1 MSKLLPIFIF
11 GIILAYVSDRR
22 AIVEFDSYGDRVYR
36 KKDKLIFFIIAVVL
50 AIFVGLRTTY
60 NDTNTYMNMYETL
73 SPGISNLLTIDLSLG
88 ENPGFWVVNT
98 IIKTI
103 GFSTQ
108 SFLMFYAIVT
118 VGIYLWFIRKYSDN
132 IWLSVFLFFTMG
144 CYTFTMAA
152 IKQCVAVAF
161 CLVATDRYLQ
171 NKKLSFVL
179 WVLIASTFHPYSLM
193 YLIIPFLNFEPW
205 SGKTYLF
212 LIIFLVIGLS
222 LQPLLGTVVDITTML
237 GEEYD
242 ATTFTG
248 EGINIFRL
256 AVVWVPVVISFFT
269 RRYLRANNSKA
280 DNIILNLT
288 ILNAEIMFI
297 GLFGTA
303 NYFARLANYFLIFQA
318 LCLPHLFKAFNETS
332 RKLITSAC
340 IIGFLLY
347 FYYANVIN
355 QNFDS
360 MFNYVPFIN
369 YIKSII
375 GSLFL

>member
-11 GIILAYVSDRR
+11 GIILAYVSDKR
-22 AIVEFDSYGDRVYR
+22 AIVELDSYGDRVYR
-36 KKDKLIFFIIAVVL
+36 KKDKIIFFIITVVL
-50 AIFVGLRTTY
+50 AIFVGLRTSY
-60 NDTNTYMNMYETL
+60 NDTNTYMNMYEAL
-73 SPGISNLLTIDLSLG
+73 SSGISNLLTIDLSLG
-88 ENPGFWVVNT
+88 SNPGFWVVNT
-98 IIKTI
+98 IIKTL

-108 SFLMFYAIVT
+108 SFLMLYAVLT

-171 NKKLSFVL
+171 NKKISFVL

-193 YLIIPFLNFEPW
+193 YLIIPSLNFEPW

-212 LIIFLVIGLS
+212 LLIFLIIGLS
-222 LQPLLGTVVDITTML
+222 LQPLLGTVVNITTML

-248 EGINIFRL
+248 EGINIIRL

-269 RRYLRANNSKA
+269 RKYLRINNSKI
-280 DNIILNLT
+280 DNIILNLA
-288 ILNAEIMFI
+288 ILNAEIMLI

-303 NYFARLANYFLIFQA
+303 NYFGRLANYFLIFQA
-318 LCLPHLFKAFNETS
+318 LCIPYLFKSFNDTS
-332 RKLITSAC
+332 RKIIVGAC
-340 IIGFLLY
+340 VICFLLY
-347 FYYANVIN
+347 FYYANVIS

-360 MFNYVPFIN
+360 MFNSVSFIS
-369 YIKSII
+369 YFKSVI

>member
-36 KKDKLIFFIIAVVL
+36 KKDKLIFFIIAAVL
-50 AIFVGLRTTY
+50 AIFVGLRISY
-60 NDTNTYMNMYETL
+60 NDTYTYMNMYEAL
-73 SPGISNLLTIDLSLG
+73 SPGISNLLTIDLNIGS
-88 ENPGFWVVNT
+88 NPGFWVVNT

-108 SFLMFYAIVT
+108 SFLMVYAIAT

-171 NKKLSFVL
+171 NKKISFVL

-212 LIIFLVIGLS
+212 LIIFLIIGLS

-269 RRYLRANNSKA
+269 RRYLKANNSKV

-303 NYFARLANYFLIFQA
+303 NYFGRLANYFLIFQA

>member
-1 MSKLLPIFIF
+1 MSKLLPVFLI
-11 GIILAYVSDRR
+11 GVILAFASDRM
-22 AIVEFDSYGDRVYR
+22 ASVSYDSYGDRVYQ
-36 KKDKLIFFIIAVVL
+36 KKEKFIYIIL
-50 AIFVGLRTTY
+50 AIILAVFVGLRTSY
-60 NDTNTYMNMYETL
+60 NDTGTYSQMYNEL
-73 SPGISNLLTIDLSLG
+73 MPGISNILNVDLNLG
-88 ENPGFWVVNT
+88 ENPGFWVIN
-98 IIKTI
+98 IILKSLSFT
-103 GFSTQ
+103 SQ
-108 SFLMFYAIVT
+108 DFLMFYALVT
-118 VGIYLWFIRKYSDN
+118 NFIYLWFIRKYSDN

-161 CLVATDRYLQ
+161 CLIATDRYLQ
-171 NKKLSFVL
+171 NKKFPFIF

-193 YLIIPFLNFEPW
+193 YLIIPLLNFKPW

-303 NYFARLANYFLIFQA
+303 NYFGRLANYFLIFQT
-318 LCLPHLFKAFNETS
+318 LCLSHLFKSFNIKSKTI
-332 RKLITSAC
+332 ITVC
-340 IIGFLLY
+340 CVLCFLLY
-347 FYYANVIN
+347 FYYANVMN
-355 QNFDS
+355 QNFDYS
-360 MFNYVPFIN
+360 FYHTTFIDYVR
-369 YIKSII
+369 SII
-375 GSLFL
+375 GRLL

>member
-11 GIILAYVSDRR
+11 GIILAYVSDKR
-22 AIVEFDSYGDRVYR
+22 AIVELDSYGDRVYR
-36 KKDKLIFFIIAVVL
+36 KKDKLIFFVITVIL
-50 AIFVGLRTTY
+50 AIFVGLRTSY
-60 NDTNTYMNMYETL
+60 NDTNTYMNMYEAL
-73 SPGISNLLTIDLSLG
+73 SPGISNLLAIDLSLG
-88 ENPGFWVVNT
+88 ENPGFWIVNT
-98 IIKTI
+98 IIKTL

-161 CLVATDRYLQ
+161 CLIATDRYLQ
-171 NKKLSFVL
+171 NKKILFIL

-193 YLIIPFLNFEPW
+193 YLIIPLLIFEPW

-212 LIIFLVIGLS
+212 LLIFLIIGLL

-269 RRYLRANNSKA
+269 RRYLRANNSKI

-288 ILNAEIMFI
+288 ILNAEIMFV

-303 NYFARLANYFLIFQA
+303 NYFGRLANYFLIFQA
-318 LCLPHLFKAFNETS
+318 LCLPHLFRTLNDTS
-332 RKLITSAC
+332 RKIITGAC

-355 QNFDS
+355 QNFDFS
-360 MFNYVPFIN
+360 FNYVSFID
-369 YIKSII
+369 YFGTLI
-375 GSLFL
+375 GRFI